1 MKHESGVTLKE
12 VVQLHKLAAQLE
24 ASCKGRLTR
33 HRKLPP
39 LVSGSPVFE
48 CQMLSVEPQ
57 LKWFGIEL
65 DLADNQ
71 TFNQQALS

>member
-1 MKHESGVTLKE
+1 VTLA

-33 HRKLPP
+33 HRKLP

-48 CQMLSVEPQ
+48 CQMLSIEPQ
-57 LKWFGIEL
+57 LKYIRIAL
-65 DLADNQ
+65 DLADYHTEQ
-71 TFNQQALS
+71 EIISRDVL